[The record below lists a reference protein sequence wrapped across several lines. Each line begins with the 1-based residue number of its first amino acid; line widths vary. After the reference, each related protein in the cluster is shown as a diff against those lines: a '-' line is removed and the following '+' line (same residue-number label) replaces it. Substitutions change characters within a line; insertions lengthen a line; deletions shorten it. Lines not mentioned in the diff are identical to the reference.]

1 MHFTFY
7 TQLNASGSL
16 MVRQRCSQYRLFCT
30 THSHSRDGGEAWE
43 EAAVG
48 VLAPGDLLRVFG
60 HFLSAAELIRVI
72 MRVIMTGAWSL
83 SPDNRGGS
91 F

>member
-1 MHFTFY
+1 MLLFGFSKHET
-7 TQLNASGSL
+7 
-16 MVRQRCSQYRLFCT
+16 VKCSYFVTNSSTVPSTEHYSILHNTLTMQ
-30 THSHSRDGGEAWE
+30 WE

>member
-1 MHFTFY
+1 M
-7 TQLNASGSL
+7 Q
-16 MVRQRCSQYRLFCT
+16 
-30 THSHSRDGGEAWE
+30 WE